1 VRPTRWQSLLAIA
14 AVFATVSWG
23 GLRVLERQRPDALSG
38 AWLAVPWTLPV
49 ALAFVAAGIVV
60 AALSLRSRL
69 SGRPEQRRPVDPLF
83 AARMAALAKAASH
96 VGAGLVGVYLGV
108 VIFLLPGR
116 ESELRNER
124 MWLALATAGA
134 SVLLVLAGL
143 LLERVCRVKPPKDEN
158 ALPPT
163 P

>member
-1 VRPTRWQSLLAIA
+1 MRPTRWGVLVAIA
-14 AVFATVSWG
+14 AILATLSWS

-49 ALAFVAAGIVV
+49 ALVFVAAGIGV

-69 SGRPEQRRPVDPLF
+69 RGAPGARPVDPLF
-83 AARMAALAKAASH
+83 ATRMAALAKAASH

-108 VIFLLPGR
+108 VVFLLPSR

-124 MWLALATAGA
+124 MWLALLAAGA
-134 SVLLVLAGL
+134 ALLLVIAGL
-143 LLERVCRVKPPKDEN
+143 LLERVCRVKPPKDEQ